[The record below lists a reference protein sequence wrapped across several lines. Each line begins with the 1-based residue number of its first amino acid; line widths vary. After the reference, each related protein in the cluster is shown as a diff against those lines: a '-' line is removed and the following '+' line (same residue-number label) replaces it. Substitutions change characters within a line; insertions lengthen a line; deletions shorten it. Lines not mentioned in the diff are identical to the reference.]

1 MWNSRGGSE
10 GRGRSEERR
19 QGRVRRKQN
28 LVRLPVLPGS
38 ATPRE
43 GHSSEQ
49 RSKRW
54 AAGGEAAGCR
64 LPARSWTPCQPS
76 LLVLPA
82 LGTQDHPRALAA
94 PRSKTTGRLVGSAVG
109 GWRDRPRNRE
119 GRSCG
124 LALSL
129 QMSGAIF
136 TPLEGLG
143 ALDTA
148 SGHPLVCPLCHAQY
162 ERPCL
167 LECFHDFCA
176 GCLRGRAVD
185 GRLACPLC
193 Q

>member
-1 MWNSRGGSE
+1 MATPQGLSRDSEDLSRNLERRSRG
-10 GRGRSEERR
+10 
-19 QGRVRRKQN
+19 
-28 LVRLPVLPGS
+28 P
-38 ATPRE
+38 
-43 GHSSEQ
+43 
-49 RSKRW
+49 
-54 AAGGEAAGCR
+54 
-64 LPARSWTPCQPS
+64 
-76 LLVLPA
+76 
-82 LGTQDHPRALAA
+82 
-94 PRSKTTGRLVGSAVG
+94 
-109 GWRDRPRNRE
+109 
-119 GRSCG
+119 
-124 LALSL
+124 ALSL

-136 TPLEGLG
+136 APLEGPG